1 MKNNA
6 QHIKEYVRQ
15 HGFVYYPIMSQDGA
29 IDNGAFAI
37 LGLHSTAEL
46 VRCADHLHGMI
57 MPFLLEEDRHAARIQ
72 TDNTTEHSLPL
83 YLEKAHDSHQNLVGI
98 FVRAEE

>member
-6 QHIKEYVRQ
+6 QHIKEYVRE
-15 HGFVYYPIMSQDGA
+15 HGFVYYPILSQDGA

-37 LGLHSTAEL
+37 LGLHSTEEL
-46 VRCADHLHGMI
+46 VRCADHLQGMI
-57 MPFLLEEDRHAARIQ
+57 MPFMLEEDRHAARIQ
-72 TDNTTEHSLPL
+72 TNNTAEHRLPL
-83 YLEKAHDSHQNLVGI
+83 YLEKDYNGHQNMLGI

>member
-15 HGFVYYPIMSQDGA
+15 HGFDYYPIISQDGA
-29 IDNGAFAI
+29 IDKGAFAI

-57 MPFLLEEDRHAARIQ
+57 MPFMVEEDRHAARIQ

-83 YLEKAHDSHQNLVGI
+83 FTEKNNDRQHNIVGI

>member
-15 HGFVYYPIMSQDGA
+15 HGFDYYPIISQDGA
-29 IDNGAFAI
+29 IDKGAFAI

-46 VRCADHLHGMI
+46 VKCADQLHGMI
-57 MPFLLEEDRHAARIQ
+57 MPFLLEEDLHAARIQ
-72 TDNTTEHSLPL
+72 TDNTTAYSLPL
-83 YLEKAHDSHQNLVGI
+83 YLEKAHDGHQNMVGI